1 MKIFK
6 KLISIILSALMIAA
20 CFSVTAFADVKKLN
34 VNVSVNGV
42 KLKDFDVTSD
52 KFTVTFNMDM
62 PELIVDAQGTFEI
75 DDCVKISSWEF
86 PVVEPSVIDNVGE
99 YKFNFSSVKRPYD
112 FSGGKVLVAA
122 DFNVVDFSSET
133 ANINLIFEALD
144 SKTTDYINNSKII
157 AEDFSITDAFSVT
170 FNEPSPNADADNS
183 LKLTVDEASLKTQT
197 FSVSMFLTAP
207 EKLINGEFLV
217 VYDSSKLK
225 LKDME
230 YPIID
235 DKVIDNLN
243 YSDNEVYFNFSNVKS
258 PYDFT
263 GGGELVKMYFESE
276 PGFSSA
282 DLEVLIKN
290 LDSMSTEY
298 VDNSVVKDA
307 GLPVMNSSYLRL
319 NDPVQPVEGAT
330 AYTEATELPTQTTEE
345 NTFPP
350 KTTDSPTPYI
360 PTKPFIQPTNYNPT
374 NPPTP
379 YNPTVPYT
387 PVTNPT
393 EPTESPASSDS
404 HDFDYTIDI
413 NGNATITGYTGSA
426 ADVIV
431 PEAING
437 YPVVAIGVAAFSGKE
452 NITSVKIPNTVTGIG
467 SNAFSNCSSLALV
480 TVGTGIRT
488 IGDNAFSDCSS
499 LSAILYNGSKSQ
511 WNGVYLG
518 SGNDSISN
526 ASIIISDTS
535 DAESVIPKSSKSDK
549 PRSINVKASSKTL
562 YVKQSFTLNA
572 KSSDGSALNYSSSNS
587 KVAAVSKN
595 GTITAKKKGSAYI
608 KITSGDIA
616 RSVKI
621 SVINPKLN
629 KTKKTLKKGK
639 TFSIKIKG
647 LVGKAKFK
655 SSKKSVAKVS
665 KKGKVKALR
674 KGKATITVTANGVK
688 LKLKITVK

>member
-62 PELIVDAQGTFEI
+62 PELIVDGQGTFEI

-86 PVVEPSVIDNVGE
+86 PVVDPSVIDNVNK
-99 YKFNFSSVKRPYD
+99 YLFNFSSVKRPYD

-122 DFNVVDFSSET
+122 DFKVVDFSSET
-133 ANINLIFEALD
+133 ANINLIMEELD
-144 SKTTDYINNSKII
+144 SKSTVYIGNTKM
-157 AEDFSITDAFSVT
+157 AEGFSVTDAFSVT
-170 FNEPSPNADADNS
+170 VNEPSKNSDADNS

-197 FSVSMFLTAP
+197 FSVSMFLTVP
-207 EKLINGEFLV
+207 ELLVDGEFLV

-225 LKDME
+225 LKDMV
-230 YPIID
+230 YPIIGE
-235 DKVIDNLN
+235 KVADNLN

-263 GGGELVKMYFESE
+263 GGGELLKMYFEAK
-276 PGFSSA
+276 PGFSST

-290 LDSMSTEY
+290 LDSMSTDY
-298 VDNSVVKDA
+298 VDNSVVKEA

-379 YNPTVPYT
+379 YNPTVPHT
-387 PVTNPT
+387 PVINPT
-393 EPTESPASSDS
+393 EPTESPESSDS

-437 YPVVAIGVAAFSGKE
+437 YPVVAIGVAAFSDKE
-452 NITSVKIPNTVTGIG
+452 NIKSVTIPDTVTGIG

-572 KSSDGSALNYSSSNS
+572 KASDGSALNYSSSNS